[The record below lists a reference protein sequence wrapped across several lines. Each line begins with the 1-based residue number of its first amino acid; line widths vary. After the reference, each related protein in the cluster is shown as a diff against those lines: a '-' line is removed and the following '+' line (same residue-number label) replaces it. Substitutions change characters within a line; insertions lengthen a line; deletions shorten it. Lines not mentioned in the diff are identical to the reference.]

1 MRPSLGAAHVRLRPA
16 AHAPPG
22 RLRSPTMIVAVTFYT
37 FVLAVHI
44 AAIVIAF
51 GVTFAYPVMYAVGIR
66 AEPRSMPGLHRVQD
80 SVGKFVIS
88 PFLGLALLA
97 GVYLASK
104 LHTWSDFYVQW
115 GIGVIVVLGA
125 LGGAFFAPRERR
137 LAELAERD
145 IAAAGGPSAVGEG
158 FAFGDEYRS
167 LRRLI
172 FNVNVAANVLVLLTI
187 YFMTAQT
194 GA

>member
-1 MRPSLGAAHVRLRPA
+1 MLVPA
-16 AHAPPG
+16 
-22 RLRSPTMIVAVTFYT
+22 ITFYT

-66 AEPRSMPGLHRVQD
+66 AEPRSMPGLHRIQD

-97 GVYLASK
+97 GIYLASK
-104 LHTWSDFYVQW
+104 LHSWSDFYVQW
-115 GIGVIVVLGA
+115 GLFVIIVLGG

-145 IAAAGGPSAVGEG
+145 LSGADGTAPAAGGFE
-158 FAFGDEYRS
+158 FGAEYKA
-167 LRRLI
+167 LRQQL
-172 FNVNVAANVLVLLTI
+172 FLVNVGANVLVLLTI
-187 YFMTAQT
+187 FFMTAQT

>member
-1 MRPSLGAAHVRLRPA
+1 MQ
-16 AHAPPG
+16 
-22 RLRSPTMIVAVTFYT
+22 TAVTFYT
-37 FVLAVHI
+37 FALALHI

-66 AEPRSMPGLHRVQD
+66 AEPRSMPGLHRIQD

-97 GVYLASK
+97 GIYLASK
-104 LHTWSDFYVQW
+104 LHAWSSFYVQW
-115 GIGVIVVLGA
+115 GLGVIIVIGA

-145 IAAAGGPSAVGEG
+145 IAAADQTSPGSAVV
-158 FAFGDEYRS
+158 FGPEYRS
-167 LRRLI
+167 LRQQMFR
-172 FNVNVAANVLVLLTI
+172 VNVLANVLVLLTI
-187 YFMTAQT
+187 FFMAAHT

>member
-1 MRPSLGAAHVRLRPA
+1 MV
-16 AHAPPG
+16 
-22 RLRSPTMIVAVTFYT
+22 VAVTFYT
-37 FVLAVHI
+37 FVLAIHI

-51 GVTFAYPVMYAVGIR
+51 GITFAYPVMYAVGIR
-66 AEPRSMPGLHRVQD
+66 AEPRSMPGLHRIQD

-88 PFLGLALLA
+88 PFMGLALLA
-97 GVYLASK
+97 GIYLASK
-104 LHTWSDFYVQW
+104 LHSFSDFYVQW
-115 GIGVIVVLGA
+115 GIAVIVILGG

-145 IAAAGGPSAVGEG
+145 IAAAEQSSPGDRTIVFGE
-158 FAFGDEYRS
+158 EYKR
-167 LRRLI
+167 LRTLVFRVNLLASTLI
-172 FNVNVAANVLVLLTI
+172 LLTI

>member
-1 MRPSLGAAHVRLRPA
+1 MLIP
-16 AHAPPG
+16 
-22 RLRSPTMIVAVTFYT
+22 AVTFYT
-37 FVLAVHI
+37 FALAVHI

-66 AEPRSMPGLHRVQD
+66 AEPRSMPGMHRIQD

-97 GVYLASK
+97 GIYLASK

-115 GIGVIVVLGA
+115 GLAVIILLGA
-125 LGGAFFAPRERR
+125 LGGVFFAPRERR
-137 LAELAERD
+137 LAELSERD
-145 IAAAGGPSAVGEG
+145 VAAAGDAASSDGFSFSA
-158 FAFGDEYRS
+158 EYLA
-167 LRRLI
+167 LRRQVFL
-172 FNVNVAANVLVLLTI
+172 VNAGANVLVLLTI

>member
-1 MRPSLGAAHVRLRPA
+1 VL
-16 AHAPPG
+16 
-22 RLRSPTMIVAVTFYT
+22 IAVTFYT
-37 FVLAVHI
+37 FALAIHI

-51 GVTFAYPVMYAVGIR
+51 GVTFAYPVMYAVGAR
-66 AEPRSMPGLHRVQD
+66 TEPRSMPGFHRIQD

-88 PFLGLALLA
+88 PFLALALAA
-97 GVYLASK
+97 GIYLASK
-104 LHTWSDFYVQW
+104 LHVWSDFYVQW
-115 GIGVIVVLGA
+115 GLGLIIVLGG

-145 IAAAGGPSAVGEG
+145 VAEADRGSPGAEIAFSDDYKA
-158 FAFGDEYRS
+158 
-167 LRRLI
+167 LRRQL
-172 FNVNVAANVLVLLTI
+172 FRVNLLANVLVLLTI

>member
-1 MRPSLGAAHVRLRPA
+1 MLTP
-16 AHAPPG
+16 
-22 RLRSPTMIVAVTFYT
+22 AVTFYT

-66 AEPRSMPGLHRVQD
+66 SESRSMPGFHRIQD

-97 GVYLASK
+97 GIYLASK
-104 LHTWSDFYVQW
+104 LHVWSDFYVQW
-115 GIGVIVVLGA
+115 GLVVIVVIGA
-125 LGGAFFAPRERR
+125 LGGVFFAPRERR

-145 IAAAGGPSAVGEG
+145 MAVADQAAPGEPNVVFSAEYKALRQQVLSVG
-158 FAFGDEYRS
+158 
-167 LRRLI
+167 LLT
-172 FNVNVAANVLVLLTI
+172 NVLILLTI

>member
-1 MRPSLGAAHVRLRPA
+1 LRV
-16 AHAPPG
+16 
-22 RLRSPTMIVAVTFYT
+22 LVAVTFYT
-37 FVLAVHI
+37 FALAIHI
-44 AAIVIAF
+44 AAVVIAF

-66 AEPRSMPGLHRVQD
+66 AEPRSMPGLHRIQD
-80 SVGKFVIS
+80 TVGKFVIS

-97 GVYLASK
+97 GIYLASK

-115 GIGVIVVLGA
+115 GITVIVVLGA

-145 IAAAGGPSAVGEG
+145 IAAADQASPGGAIVFGE
-158 FAFGDEYRS
+158 EYKRIRS
-167 LRRLI
+167 QLFR
-172 FNVNVAANVLVLLTI
+172 VNVVANVLILLTI

>member
-1 MRPSLGAAHVRLRPA
+1 MLIPA
-16 AHAPPG
+16 V
-22 RLRSPTMIVAVTFYT
+22 IFYT

-66 AEPRSMPGLHRVQD
+66 SESRSMPGFHRIQD
-80 SVGKFVIS
+80 GVGKFVIS
-88 PFLGLALLA
+88 PFIGLALLA
-97 GVYLASK
+97 GIYLASK
-104 LHTWSDFYVQW
+104 LHVWSDFYVQW
-115 GIGVIVVLGA
+115 GLVVIVVLGA
-125 LGGAFFAPRERR
+125 LGGVFFAPRERR

-145 IAAAGGPSAVGEG
+145 IAAADQTAPGEPHIVFSA
-158 FAFGDEYRS
+158 EYKA
-167 LRRLI
+167 LRRQVLS
-172 FNVNVAANVLVLLTI
+172 VGLLANVLILLTI

>member
-1 MRPSLGAAHVRLRPA
+1 VL
-16 AHAPPG
+16 
-22 RLRSPTMIVAVTFYT
+22 VAVTFYT
-37 FVLAVHI
+37 FALAVHI

-66 AEPRSMPGLHRVQD
+66 SEPRSMPGVHRIQD

-97 GVYLASK
+97 GIYLASK

-115 GIGVIVVLGA
+115 GLGVIVLLGA
-125 LGGAFFAPRERR
+125 LGGAYFAPRERR

-145 IAAAGGPSAVGEG
+145 VGAGDATASG
-158 FAFGDEYRS
+158 FAFSAEYKA
-167 LRRLI
+167 LRQQV
-172 FNVNVAANVLVLLTI
+172 FSVNLAANVLVLLTI

>member
-1 MRPSLGAAHVRLRPA
+1 MLVPA
-16 AHAPPG
+16 F
-22 RLRSPTMIVAVTFYT
+22 TFYT

-51 GVTFAYPVMYAVGIR
+51 GVTFAYPVMYAVGVR
-66 AEPRSMPGLHRVQD
+66 AEPRSMPGLHRIQD

-88 PFLGLALLA
+88 PFIGLALLA
-97 GVYLASK
+97 GIYLASK
-104 LHTWSDFYVQW
+104 LHAWSDFYVQW
-115 GIGVIVVLGA
+115 GLGVIIVLGG

-145 IAAAGGPSAVGEG
+145 IAAADQTAPGETSVV
-158 FAFGDEYRS
+158 FGAEYKA
-167 LRRLI
+167 LRKQL
-172 FNVNVAANVLVLLTI
+172 FTVNLLANALVLLTI

-194 GA
+194 T

>member
-1 MRPSLGAAHVRLRPA
+1 MLIP
-16 AHAPPG
+16 
-22 RLRSPTMIVAVTFYT
+22 AVTFYT

-51 GVTFAYPVMYAVGIR
+51 GVTFAYPVMYAVGVR
-66 AEPRSMPGLHRVQD
+66 AEPRSMPGLHRIQD
-80 SVGKFVIS
+80 AVGKRIIS
-88 PFLGLALLA
+88 PFMGLALLA
-97 GVYLASK
+97 GIYLASK
-104 LHTWSDFYVQW
+104 LHVWSDFYVQW
-115 GIGVIVVLGA
+115 GFGVIIVLGA

-145 IAAAGGPSAVGEG
+145 IAAADQTSPGTANVV
-158 FAFGDEYRS
+158 FGAEYKS
-167 LRRLI
+167 LRQQLFR
-172 FNVNVAANVLVLLTI
+172 VNLLANVLVLVTI

>member
-1 MRPSLGAAHVRLRPA
+1 MTVIP
-16 AHAPPG
+16 
-22 RLRSPTMIVAVTFYT
+22 AVTFYT
-37 FVLAVHI
+37 FALAVHI

-66 AEPRSMPGLHRVQD
+66 SESRSMPGFHRIQD

-97 GVYLASK
+97 GIYLASK

-115 GIGVIVVLGA
+115 GLVVIVVLGG

-137 LAELAERD
+137 LAELAEQD
-145 IAAAGGPSAVGEG
+145 IAAVDQSSSGATVEFGP
-158 FAFGDEYRS
+158 EYKRIRS
-167 LRRLI
+167 QLFR
-172 FNVNVAANVLVLLTI
+172 VNVIANVLVLLTI

-194 GA
+194 

>member
-1 MRPSLGAAHVRLRPA
+1 MLIP
-16 AHAPPG
+16 
-22 RLRSPTMIVAVTFYT
+22 AVTFYG
-37 FVLAVHI
+37 FVVAIHI

-66 AEPRSMPGLHRVQD
+66 AEPRSMPGLHRIQD

-97 GVYLASK
+97 GIYLASK
-104 LHTWSDFYVQW
+104 LPPWSSFY
-115 GIGVIVVLGA
+115 GGGGLAVILVLGA

-145 IAAAGGPSAVGEG
+145 IAAADQTSPGSAVV
-158 FAFGDEYRS
+158 FGPEYKALRQQLFPFGMVWERVRS
-167 LRRLI
+167 WAELLLI
-172 FNVNVAANVLVLLTI
+172 V
-187 YFMTAQT
+187 
-194 GA
+194 

>member
-1 MRPSLGAAHVRLRPA
+1 
-16 AHAPPG
+16 
-22 RLRSPTMIVAVTFYT
+22 MITIPAVTFYA

-51 GVTFAYPVMYAVGIR
+51 GVTFAYPVMYAVGLR
-66 AEPRSMPGLHRVQD
+66 SEPRSMPGVHRIQD
-80 SVGKFVIS
+80 VVGKRVIS
-88 PFLGLALLA
+88 PFIGLALLA
-97 GVYLASK
+97 GIYLASK
-104 LHTWSDFYVQW
+104 LHVWSAFYVQW
-115 GIGVIVVLGA
+115 GLGAIIVLGA

-145 IAAAGGPSAVGEG
+145 IAAADQTSPGEKNVVFGAEYKALRQQVLAVGL
-158 FAFGDEYRS
+158 F
-167 LRRLI
+167 
-172 FNVNVAANVLVLLTI
+172 ANVLVLLTI